1 MARFPAPAN
10 SACAEVDV
18 LGVIFVIEQ
27 RRQQPY
33 DVHAGQASLLR
44 QVPDKGI
51 VALLLGYQF
60 DEFRDNVTELMH
72 LPLPLDMARDTA

>member
-1 MARFPAPAN
+1 MR
-10 SACAEVDV
+10 VRHHV
-18 LGVIFVIEQ
+18 
-27 RRQQPY
+27 
-33 DVHAGQASLLR
+33 LR

-60 DEFRDNVTELMH
+60 EQFRDDVTKLMH

>member
-1 MARFPAPAN
+1 M
-10 SACAEVDV
+10 
-18 LGVIFVIEQ
+18 
-27 RRQQPY
+27 
-33 DVHAGQASLLR
+33 HAGHASVLR